1 MLRDIGRWTS
11 AELVRGPSRLLI
23 SKSFHKPV
31 SENLLYC
38 SAHSTVRQLGLDFQ
52 ERLTRPAKSAELLA
66 LSTAQCRG
74 RRVKNIFVGNL
85 SFNTNEDELR
95 QIFEPFGQVDRV
107 SIMTDRDTGRSRGF
121 GFVEMASNEDGDKA
135 ITALNGS
142 SVGGRTIN
150 VNEARPKTERSGG
163 VGGGGG
169 GRDRGDRGGRGGAGG
184 GRRDR
189 Y

>member
-1 MLRDIGRWTS
+1 
-11 AELVRGPSRLLI
+11 
-23 SKSFHKPV
+23 
-31 SENLLYC
+31 
-38 SAHSTVRQLGLDFQ
+38 
-52 ERLTRPAKSAELLA
+52 
-66 LSTAQCRG
+66 
-74 RRVKNIFVGNL
+74 VKNIFVGNL

-95 QIFEPFGQVDRV
+95 TIFAPFGQVDRV

-163 VGGGGG
+163 GGGGG
-169 GRDRGDRGGRGGAGG
+169 GRDRGDRGGRGGGGG